1 METNFSVGG
10 AGKSISV
17 ERPVVAQVSRETL
30 RKESFSHIQSENDL
44 KRAELSGEHIPISE
58 EQLIR
63 AIDRAIKAM
72 QGVHTQLEFSVHE
85 KTKEIMVKVRNVE
98 TGEIIREIPPEKT
111 LDLVAKLWELAGILI
126 DERI

>member
-44 KRAELSGEHIPISE
+44 KRAELSGEHIPSSE